1 MESLK
6 KFFRT
11 LVTYFYVPP
20 VIVLLLCLG
29 ACSTIMFN
37 IDTYW
42 DEVCVGLALLLV
54 VVQPIIFVAALIQR
68 RWLRAFFTFILFVVC
83 LVFTFLSLLG
93 VSIHPKPYLPEPE
106 EDTLLVDTLAVCP
119 SEEDTLMVDSI
130 LP

>member
-68 RWLRAFFTFILFVVC
+68 RWWRAFFTLLAFLACVVY
-83 LVFTFLSLLG
+83 TFLCLLG
-93 VSIHPKPYLPEPE
+93 VSIKPHPPKYEDFT
-106 EDTLLVDTLAVCP
+106 DTLEVAEVVDTL
-119 SEEDTLMVDSI
+119 EVDSLDSI
-130 LP
+130 PQ

>member
-68 RWLRAFFTFILFVVC
+68 RWWRAFFTLLAFFACVVY
-83 LVFTFLSLLG
+83 TFLCLLG
-93 VSIHPKPYLPEPE
+93 VSIKPHPPKYEDFT
-106 EDTLLVDTLAVCP
+106 DTLEVAEVVDTL
-119 SEEDTLMVDSI
+119 EVDSLDSI
-130 LP
+130 PQ